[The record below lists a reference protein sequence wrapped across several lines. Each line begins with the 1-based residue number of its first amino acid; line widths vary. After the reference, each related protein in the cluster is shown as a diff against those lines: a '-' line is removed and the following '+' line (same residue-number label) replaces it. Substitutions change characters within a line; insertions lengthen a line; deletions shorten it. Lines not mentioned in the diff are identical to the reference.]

1 MAEEKKSFV
10 AYADWEGQFN
20 LLSDEEAGKLIK
32 HIFLYV
38 NDQNPTFNEDERLL
52 IMAFEPIK
60 RQLKRDLK
68 KYEQTKKRRAEA
80 GKKSAEARA
89 AMAEQKATN
98 STNADFVQ
106 HNSANST
113 NEGDTVTVNVND
125 TVNGNDTDTV
135 TVNDKYI
142 KFVSAENEFSS
153 TQKKTKSFEERKEA
167 FKKLIDP
174 FRDKYE
180 SEMLN
185 DFWRYWTETNPN
197 GKKMRFEMQKVFD
210 VGRRLGTWKRNDE
223 QKFKSNGKSNSE
235 SRQQRV
241 DEVAELGRLAKAIIS
256 GSS

>member
-1 MAEEKKSFV
+1 MRDSIIFYRSFYEAIRELPPDIQSQVYTAIFEFSMNFEEIELQGLAKTIFT
-10 AYADWEGQFN
+10 
-20 LLSDEEAGKLIK
+20 LIK
-32 HIFLYV
+32 PQLEA
-38 NDQNPTFNEDERLL
+38 NN
-52 IMAFEPIK
+52 K
-60 RQLKRDLK
+60 RF
-68 KYEQTKKRRAEA
+68 AN
-80 GKKSAEARA
+80 GKKPKQQPSKTDIGIKQTESKTEAKPKQNQSKS
-89 AMAEQKATN
+89 E
-98 STNADFVQ
+98 
-106 HNSANST
+106 AN
-113 NEGDTVTVNVND
+113 NNNNVLNNNNNVN
-125 TVNGNDTDTV
+125 NNENENEECTD
-135 TVNDKYI
+135 I
-142 KFVSAENEFSS
+142 VSAENEFSS

-174 FRDKYE
+174 FREKYE

-241 DEVAELGRLAKAIIS
+241 NEVAELGRLAKAIIS